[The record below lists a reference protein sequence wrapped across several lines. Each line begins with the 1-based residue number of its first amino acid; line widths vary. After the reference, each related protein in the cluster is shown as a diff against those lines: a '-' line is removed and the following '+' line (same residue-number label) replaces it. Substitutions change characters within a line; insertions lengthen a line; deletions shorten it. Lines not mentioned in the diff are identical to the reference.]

1 MSESSESE
9 RVSGHSVGSEG
20 VVRTSLLGSASG
32 NKREK
37 RGDPTQCEVDRRYE
51 HCSRGTVRALAVQ
64 ANVVTFTHHEGKVLW
79 SEEAT
84 SWA

>member
-1 MSESSESE
+1 MAKP
-9 RVSGHSVGSEG
+9 
-20 VVRTSLLGSASG
+20 SLLETASG

-37 RGDPTQCEVDRRYE
+37 RGDTTQCEVDRQYGR
-51 HCSRGTVRALAVQ
+51 CSVRALAVQ

-79 SEEAT
+79 SKEAT

>member
-1 MSESSESE
+1 MA
-9 RVSGHSVGSEG
+9 RP
-20 VVRTSLLGSASG
+20 SLLETASG

-37 RGDPTQCEVDRRYE
+37 RGDPTQCEVDRQYE
-51 HCSRGTVRALAVQ
+51 RCSRWAVRALAVQ